1 MSASMKLPDVYEPG
15 EGVEKTPQIDES
27 EVASADQRDAEVL
40 ARLGKKQV
48 LKVRNALGRYV
59 PFSVMGGAE
68 PPLATFLLRGH
79 VGLHM
84 CSSSDMGSHTDVG
97 PFLLHHRVVDEVLIC
112 LG

>member
-1 MSASMKLPDVYEPG
+1 MKLRNDYEPG
-15 EGVEKTPQIDES
+15 EGVEKTPQINES
-27 EVASADQRDAEVL
+27 EVPSAEQRDAEVL

-48 LKVRNALGRYV
+48 LKVRNVLRRYM
-59 PFSVMGGAE
+59 PFSIMGGAE
-68 PPLATFLLRGH
+68 LPLATLLLRGH

-97 PFLLHHRVVDEVLIC
+97 PFLLHHRVADEVLIR